1 MADNNT
7 LLEKLDGLRARF
19 EETSTLIAD
28 PNVIAD
34 QRRYVKLTKEYKDL
48 ERLMAAR
55 DEYAKLIDNLN
66 ESKQILT
73 QEDDPELK
81 EMAREEVATC
91 EARKPQLEEE
101 IKLML
106 IPSDPEDSKNAMLEI
121 RGGTGEIGRASCRER
136 V

>member
-48 ERLMAAR
+48 DLLMAAR

-73 QEDDPELK
+73 
-81 EMAREEVATC
+81 
-91 EARKPQLEEE
+91 
-101 IKLML
+101 
-106 IPSDPEDSKNAMLEI
+106 
-121 RGGTGEIGRASCRER
+121 
-136 V
+136 